1 MKKIILIILLS
12 LLVAL
17 TVVFAYFFVGFSTP
31 ATNINWGVNFSA
43 KYARAMGLD
52 WKETYAALLDDLSV
66 KNLKIA
72 VHWDEIHT
80 KRDEF
85 SFQNLDWLMEQA
97 ELREVKVLL
106 VIGMKTPRWPE
117 CHVPE
122 WAQDLSKEEQ
132 QEDILVMLKEVV
144 DRYKDSPSL
153 WGWQVENEPFFA
165 FGECPWKDDDF
176 LLREVELVRSL
187 DSEHPVVISDTGE
200 FSFWTKAA
208 SISDIVGVTL
218 YRKVWFSDLNR
229 YVSYPFPSV
238 YYARRADLIQFLF
251 GKKVIGVELQ
261 AEPWGP
267 ELTYNISLK
276 EQRKT
281 MNAERFVKNIEFA
294 RNTGI
299 DTFYLWGGEWWYWLK
314 EIKGD
319 DSIWREAKKVFDE
332 S

>member
-31 ATNINWGVNFSA
+31 AANINWGVNFSA